1 MSVNFWLGVW
11 ILLVPALVL
20 VSIASAVRICLL
32 LFPDEQSART
42 LGAVP
47 ETPVR
52 IERERFA
59 RTPTPSRPG

>member
-42 LGAVP
+42 RGAVAK
-47 ETPVR
+47 TPVR
-52 IERERFA
+52 IEKERFA
-59 RTPTPSRPG
+59 RTPSASRPG

>member
-1 MSVNFWLGVW
+1 MSVNLWLGIF

-32 LFPDEQSART
+32 LFPDEQGAHA

-47 ETPVR
+47 ETTVR
-52 IERERFA
+52 MKKERFA
-59 RTPTPSRPG
+59 RTPSPSRPG